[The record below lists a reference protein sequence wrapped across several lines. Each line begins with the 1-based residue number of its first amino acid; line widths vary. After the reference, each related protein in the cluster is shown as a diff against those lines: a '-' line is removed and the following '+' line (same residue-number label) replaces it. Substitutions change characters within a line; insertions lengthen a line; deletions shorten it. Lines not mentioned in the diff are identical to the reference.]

1 MIEVHHLTHNFDAQ
15 VALDEVNLI
24 LQPGEIVVLQGP
36 SGSGKTTLIRLIAGL
51 DFPTQGEILIDGQLA
66 STPSWVMPPHR
77 RGVGIVFQ
85 RSALWPHM
93 TVAGNLRFVM
103 NGLPTGEKNR
113 QIERLLHMAGI
124 ESLSNRLPGQLS
136 GGEARRV
143 ALLRA
148 LAATPKRLLLDE
160 PLTNLDLELKTGML
174 ELIRETQSE
183 YQPTLLYVTHDLEEA
198 RMIGGRVMYLENG
211 RLRGEA

>member
-1 MIEVHHLTHNFDAQ
+1 MIEIAHLRHCFGVQ
-15 VALDEVNLI
+15 VVLDDLNLI
-24 LQPGEIVVLQGP
+24 IQPGEIVVLQGP

-51 DFPTQGEILIDGQLA
+51 DFPTQGEILIDGRLA
-66 STPSWVMPPHR
+66 STPAWVMPPHR
-77 RGVGIVFQ
+77 RGIGIVFQ

-103 NGLPTGEKNR
+103 NGLPGSEKNSR
-113 QIERLLHMAGI
+113 IVQLLHMAGI
-124 ESLSNRLPGQLS
+124 ESLANRLPGQLS

-148 LAATPKRLLLDE
+148 LAAMPKRLLLDE

-174 ELIRETQSE
+174 ELIRE
-183 YQPTLLYVTHDLEEA
+183 YQKEHRPTLLYVTHDLNEA
-198 RMIGGRVMYLENG
+198 WMIGGRVVHLENG
-211 RLRGEA
+211 HL